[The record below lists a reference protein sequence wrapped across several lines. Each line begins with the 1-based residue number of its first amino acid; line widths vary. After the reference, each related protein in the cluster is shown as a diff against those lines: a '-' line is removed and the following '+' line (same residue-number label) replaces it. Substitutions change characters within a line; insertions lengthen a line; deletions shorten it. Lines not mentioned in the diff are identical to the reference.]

1 MRQDKLAGLSGG
13 VTLVDDVAVLIQFD
27 VRLTNYVL
35 VLYPRRQIER
45 MWFGARL
52 AISADALVG
61 LLEFFLRH
69 VIVRLELRGAA
80 IDDANEFDDPPI
92 DNFPV
97 RRFDEAEFIDARVTR
112 QRRNQADVRT
122 FRSFN
127 RADTAIVSRDPVGD
141 FESAGVA
148 ASAHRARA

>member
-1 MRQDKLAGLSGG
+1 MRQDKLAGLSRG

-45 MWFGARL
+45 MRFEARL
-52 AISADALVG
+52 AINAGALVG

-69 VIVRLELRGAA
+69 VIVGLELRGAA
-80 IDDANEFDDPPI
+80 IDDANEFDDAPV
-92 DNFPV
+92 DNFAV
-97 RRFDEAEFIDARVTR
+97 RRFDEAELVDARVTR

-122 FRSFN
+122 FRGLN
-127 RADTAIVSRDPVGD
+127 RADAAIVSRVHIAH
-141 FESAGVA
+141 FESGALA
-148 ASAHRARA
+148 AQTTRSQR